1 MRTWGL
7 SVFTHGP
14 SLHPGLGRCPW
25 GRGARRQA
33 PARDCRVPSD
43 VLSWGAAH
51 NTVGIS
57 AQQSA
62 LWPSSREVHFFLP
75 KSLGMFVAFRNVIS
89 ARFLRSSVP
98 DRQEPAADEAAVSAS
113 PALLQGRGA

>member
-1 MRTWGL
+1 MPILRLRKTLFL
-7 SVFTHGP
+7 SLNPADLSSSNFSLLPGSHPQHG
-14 SLHPGLGRCPW
+14 
-25 GRGARRQA
+25 
-33 PARDCRVPSD
+33 
-43 VLSWGAAH
+43 
-51 NTVGIS
+51 
-57 AQQSA
+57 
-62 LWPSSREVHFFLP
+62 VHFFLP